1 MPGQSAPSPLG
12 DIALNVNS
20 LDGALSGSDAPD
32 AAKTWL
38 REKVWPD
45 LRAPLETA
53 LAERRDVR
61 ERQLFRDLERQR
73 EREARDMEAVLRE
86 LERTIRTQVEEGPHY
101 EQLPLFSAGEREQY
115 DRDLDA
121 LRVRLAQIPDE
132 IDRETAAI
140 RARFSSLQTWLF
152 PVALLFCIPER
163 MVR

>member
-1 MPGQSAPSPLG
+1 PSRFRRLSAERVTEL
-12 DIALNVNS
+12 L
-20 LDGALSGSDAPD
+20 GALSGRDAPD

-45 LRAPLETA
+45 LRAPLESA
-53 LAERRDVR
+53 LSERREVR
-61 ERQLFRDLERQR
+61 ERQLSRELERRR

-86 LERTIRTQVEEGPHY
+86 LERTIRAQVEAGPRY
-101 EQLPLFSAGEREQY
+101 EQLTLFSAGEREQY

-121 LRVRLAQIPDE
+121 LRLRLAQIPDE
-132 IDRETAAI
+132 VDRETAAI
-140 RARFSSLQTWLF
+140 RARFSSLQARLF